1 MPRLVKCIGIAVSML
16 AVLGAGACF
25 LLPERFAVNVPLG
38 SMLTGTGPGAPT
50 NDQFATRIRVPDG
63 FSVGLYATDIENA
76 RFLRFTSSGDLLVS
90 QPRRGEILLL
100 ERDRNGDGLPDGR
113 RTLLSG
119 LDRSLGLDLD
129 DGWLYIGEGSAV
141 ARVRFDAEAGTT
153 VGDIERIVTG
163 IPEGGN
169 HWTRTLRIGPDGHI
183 YLSVGSSCNVCEES
197 DPRRAAMLR
206 YRIDGSGEE
215 IYAAGMRNSV
225 GFDWR
230 PGTNELYATDNGR
243 DLLGDDFPPC
253 ELNRIE
259 RGGFYGWPYANGD
272 NAPDPDFGAGNEAKV
287 RGARAPDHDF
297 RAHNAPLG
305 MTFVRGDAAPGYRG
319 AALVALHGSW
329 NRSAKDG
336 YKVVS
341 LHWPSN
347 GRAGPL
353 EERDFLWGLEVD
365 DDVIGRPVDVIE
377 GPDGAFYISDDYA
390 NSVYRVAYGSAARAT
405 VAPGAATTIRDP
417 LAAVQEAAR
426 PHLAATGSAL
436 YARHA
441 CATCHDPATARP
453 GVVSVVLEDLATRY
467 DVPRMMSFLA
477 APTPPMPAFDLT
489 EDDRRALAVHL
500 LR

>member
-1 MPRLVKCIGIAVSML
+1 MTEVVEGRVADKDQTVKNIHQRKWSAEKEQERDGHAFGVKQPRQRRAQQEQQERGADDPKRRKDHRIPEGAAHAV
-16 AVLGAGACF
+16 VLPCPIVLTNDRTNRARKRKDRAEGHGNQTADNGHARNGLFAEFRHGAGD
-25 LLPERFAVNVPLG
+25 E
-38 SMLTGTGPGAPT
+38 
-50 NDQFATRIRVPDG
+50 
-63 FSVGLYATDIENA
+63 
-76 RFLRFTSSGDLLVS
+76 
-90 QPRRGEILLL
+90 
-100 ERDRNGDGLPDGR
+100 GLPDGR

-287 RGARAPDHDF
+287 RSARAPDHGF

-405 VAPGAATTIRDP
+405 AAPGAATTIRDP

-436 YARHA
+436 SAVFQH
-441 CATCHDPATARP
+441 
-453 GVVSVVLEDLATRY
+453 
-467 DVPRMMSFLA
+467 PR
-477 APTPPMPAFDLT
+477 
-489 EDDRRALAVHL
+489 
-500 LR
+500 